1 MTTRCRVP
9 GNRPTRAERAVGT
22 IDYEI
27 RLAGDIPDEALTHL
41 RDAHLTEQG
50 VETVLRGPIPDQA
63 ALIGIINWLQM
74 MGIDLREVRQT
85 GPDEPT
91 DTISAANPQASS
103 PVE

>member
-1 MTTRCRVP
+1 M
-9 GNRPTRAERAVGT
+9 GT

-91 DTISAANPQASS
+91 DSTPTDTPRPPTRWRVNRCRPWRSAS
-103 PVE
+103 PAPSAP